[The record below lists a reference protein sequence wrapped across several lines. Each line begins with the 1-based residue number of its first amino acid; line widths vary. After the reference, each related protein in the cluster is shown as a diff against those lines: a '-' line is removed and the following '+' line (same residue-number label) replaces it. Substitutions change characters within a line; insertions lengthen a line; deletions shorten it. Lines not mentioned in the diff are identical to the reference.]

1 MAKKR
6 GRKRKGSTT
15 TKKRSR
21 KSAKKRGGKLPLEVI
36 AKFARKLKKNK
47 RAADVYRSIL

>member
-6 GRKRKGSTT
+6 GRKRKGTKT
-15 TKKRSR
+15 KAKKRS
-21 KSAKKRGGKLPLEVI
+21 KSGGKLPLEVI